1 MMEQFDENETRLQ
14 TLSPERRE
22 EYDRLTKQ
30 IEDEK
35 RKLEVE
41 VPGEPEDRL
50 AVERQI
56 ELLEEERE
64 RILL

>member
-1 MMEQFDENETRLQ
+1 MKEDFVSEERLNSLHPADKEKYELLTQQIKDEQ
-14 TLSPERRE
+14 
-22 EYDRLTKQ
+22 
-30 IEDEK
+30 

-56 ELLEEERE
+56 ELLEEERQ

>member
-1 MMEQFDENETRLQ
+1 MENFDENEARLQ

-30 IEDEK
+30 IKDEQ

-50 AVERQI
+50 AVEHQI
-56 ELLEEERE
+56 KLLEEERE
-64 RILL
+64 RILQ